1 MGESLPT
8 STSLFTLT
16 VYDTITLA
24 LHTLPTKDR
33 QELVDALHRH
43 PDGDFPRMCK
53 PTNASNPRCLPPS
66 STFLDPPAFQAP
78 VRGVGKIGS
87 YISGQRA

>member
-43 PDGDFPRMCK
+43 PDGDFP
-53 PTNASNPRCLPPS
+53 
-66 STFLDPPAFQAP
+66 
-78 VRGVGKIGS
+78 
-87 YISGQRA
+87 